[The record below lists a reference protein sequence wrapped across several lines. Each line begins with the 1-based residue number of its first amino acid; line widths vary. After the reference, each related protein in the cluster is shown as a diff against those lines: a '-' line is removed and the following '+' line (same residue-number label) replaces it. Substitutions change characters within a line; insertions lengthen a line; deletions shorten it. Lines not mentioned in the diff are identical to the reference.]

1 MSGAAARPAS
11 TIYTEYWNGSKSP
24 GYDAFLPSH
33 RGRKRGQMQAV
44 HLDGYKGL
52 RYNVESADDDFEIFN
67 LNNDPQESND
77 LAKRPEFADL
87 QERMKARVLQIRR
100 PNESAPRPYDEAY
113 VPAAA
118 GVMPENSGWKR
129 SIYPGSWPW
138 LPQFQSMAAGAID
151 LVSEVKL
158 PSSDRLGSYGVTFE
172 GFVNIPTDGDYT
184 FELEDG
190 AGNSMVFVHD
200 SRVIGETGS
209 TSDSV
214 RLAAGWQPVRVYHRE
229 SGKVL
234 DGIGFSITDS
244 GGNNVLKTRGA
255 VAH

>member
-1 MSGAAARPAS
+1 
-11 TIYTEYWNGSKSP
+11 
-24 GYDAFLPSH
+24 
-33 RGRKRGQMQAV
+33 
-44 HLDGYKGL
+44 
-52 RYNVESADDDFEIFN
+52 
-67 LNNDPQESND
+67 
-77 LAKRPEFADL
+77 
-87 QERMKARVLQIRR
+87 
-100 PNESAPRPYDEAY
+100 
-113 VPAAA
+113 
-118 GVMPENSGWKR
+118 
-129 SIYPGSWPW
+129 
-138 LPQFQSMAAGAID
+138 MAAGAID
-151 LVSEVKL
+151 LLSEVKL